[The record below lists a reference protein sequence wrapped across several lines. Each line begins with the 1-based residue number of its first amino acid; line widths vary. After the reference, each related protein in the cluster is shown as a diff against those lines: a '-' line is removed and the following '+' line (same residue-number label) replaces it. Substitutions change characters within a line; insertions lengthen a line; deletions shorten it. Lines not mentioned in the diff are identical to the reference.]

1 MFRNFHFNHSC
12 TTLWSLMLLSCP
24 AGPASTGIGLI
35 IYIFLLS
42 FSFLSLREITLNLII
57 ITKSLSLIKVNRQK
71 MSDTLNSSLQNF
83 YFYHNEIKFNWIIQV
98 TVLLKQK
105 LVYAISRVFVPAHLT
120 HGRFK
125 SKSFCLEVMR
135 N

>member
-71 MSDTLNSSLQNF
+71 MSDTLNSSLQIF
-83 YFYHNEIKFNWIIQV
+83 IFIIMKLSLIELFK
-98 TVLLKQK
+98 LLYYWSKNLFTQ
-105 LVYAISRVFVPAHLT
+105 YRVFVPAHLT

>member
-1 MFRNFHFNHSC
+1 
-12 TTLWSLMLLSCP
+12 MLLSCP

-71 MSDTLNSSLQNF
+71 MSDTLNSSLQIF
-83 YFYHNEIKFNWIIQV
+83 IFIIMKLSLIELFK
-98 TVLLKQK
+98 LL
-105 LVYAISRVFVPAHLT
+105 YY
-120 HGRFK
+120 
-125 SKSFCLEVMR
+125 
-135 N
+135 